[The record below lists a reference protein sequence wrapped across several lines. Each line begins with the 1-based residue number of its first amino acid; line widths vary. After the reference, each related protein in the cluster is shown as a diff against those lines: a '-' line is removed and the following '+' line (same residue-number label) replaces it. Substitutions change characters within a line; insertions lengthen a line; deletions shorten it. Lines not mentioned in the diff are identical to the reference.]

1 MATLPPPKHSSARS
15 TWHWLLT
22 PYAYLDE
29 LSREFGDAFRL
40 PLFRFEIAVF
50 SNPEHVRE
58 IFADSGDVLE
68 AGRVNHVLAPLLGD
82 RSVLMADGKD
92 HLRKRKLLL
101 PPFQGERMQ
110 AYGKVMLDFA
120 DDAIDAFPYGT
131 AFPLHGAMQEVTLR
145 VIIRTIFG
153 FTGPEAEA
161 MARRVKAV
169 LKRGS
174 WTPMILPFMQFDLG
188 RFSPYGRFKL
198 ASAASDEQLY
208 REIARRRRDGSRGSD
223 ILSLLLDA
231 RDEAGEPMPE
241 RELRDELVTLL
252 VAGHETTATG
262 LTWAMR
268 WLLAAPELLDEL
280 AQELEAL
287 GPDPSPAAIAKS
299 ELLDGVVREA
309 LRLVP
314 VVPMVGRMLA
324 KPAVVAGYSFE
335 PGDVVGCAV
344 YLAHRR
350 PDVYPDPDRFDPRRF
365 ARRKPSPAEYIPF
378 GGGVRRCIGMAFAL
392 YEMKMVLARLVTRT
406 RLRLVSGDVAQKRR
420 SVTITPAHGLPVVLE
435 RRRLRPALRPREDAD
450 RGRGPT
456 INV

>member
-1 MATLPPPKHSSARS
+1 MAKLPPPMHSAARS
-15 TWHWLLT
+15 TWNWLRR

-29 LSREFGDAFRL
+29 LSRAQGEVFRL

-58 IFADSGDVLE
+58 VFADSGEVLE
-68 AGRVNHVLAPLLGD
+68 AGRVNRVLAPLLGD

-92 HLRKRKLLL
+92 HIRKRKLLL

-110 AYGKVMLDFA
+110 TYGRVMLDFA
-120 DDAIDAFPYGT
+120 DDAIDALPYGT
-131 AFPLHGAMQEVTLR
+131 PFPLHEPMQDITLR
-145 VIIRTIFG
+145 VIVRTIFG
-153 FTGPEAEA
+153 FTGAQAET
-161 MARRVKAV
+161 MVRRVKAL
-169 LKRGS
+169 LKLGS
-174 WTPMILPFMQFDLG
+174 WTPLILPFMQFDLG

-198 ASAASDEQLY
+198 ATATSDDLLY
-208 REIARRRRDGSRGSD
+208 REIERRKTDGSRGSD

-231 RDEAGEPMPE
+231 RDEAGEPMPVE
-241 RELRDELVTLL
+241 ELRDELVTLL

-268 WLLAAPELLDEL
+268 WLLASPSVLAEL
-280 AQELEAL
+280 ADELEAL
-287 GPDPSPAAIAKS
+287 GPDPSPAAIAKN

-324 KPAVVAGYSFE
+324 KPAVVGGYSFE
-335 PGDVVGCAV
+335 AGDVVGCAV

-350 PDVYPDPDRFDPRRF
+350 PDVYPDPDRFDPRRYG
-365 ARRKPSPAEYIPF
+365 RNKVSPAEYIPF
-378 GGGVRRCIGMAFAL
+378 GGGVRRCIGMGFAL

-406 RLRLVSGDVAQKRR
+406 RLRLVSGDVAHVRR
-420 SVTITPAHGLPVVLE
+420 SVTVTPAKGLPVVLE
-435 RRRLRPALRPREDAD
+435 RRQLRPSLRPRSVDSRAIQI
-450 RGRGPT
+450 G
-456 INV
+456 